1 MKKLKVLFFSL
12 GIFLLGTKTGTAN
25 FINANPSNYTTF
37 ISSLVAGDTLYLAA
51 GTYTNNLTLNN
62 LNGTAL
68 APIVIMG
75 SPNLYSTIFNAQ
87 SCCNTVSIT
96 KCSYIVIK
104 KLQLNGLNQP
114 VDAVKGEGTY
124 GNFAHHITI
133 EYLNIIN
140 YGNNQQIVGI
150 STKCHAWDWIIR
162 KNRIIGAGTGMYLG
176 NSNGDRPFVNG
187 IIENNFISNTIG
199 YNIEIK
205 HQSDTVRSK
214 FTGTAIN
221 GKTIIRNNVFC
232 KELNAATGGNAR
244 PNLLVGGFPLTGFGL
259 NDYYDIY
266 GNFFYQNPT
275 EALFQGT
282 GNIILYENIFVNHV
296 DPAGY
301 RAVYI
306 TPQNGVQPQNIK
318 VFHNT
323 MWAVNSSGG
332 MRLFN
337 ANTSYTQHCYSNAV
351 FAPSPITNFAN
362 MVDNITDTYANAG
375 VHVISP
381 TTNIATLNLYPKSGQ
396 LTGTLTPGS
405 VFMPYTNWD
414 KDFNN
419 TLYNWIYRGAYS
431 GCCTNPGWQ
440 LQLDTMVVA
449 SVSTTAISEL
459 QNDNQFLIYPNPT
472 ENYLIIITNQHS
484 EISLFNSLGI
494 LVKDY
499 SFDSEKSKIDLKG
512 LAAGIYFIQVRTG
525 NNTLVKKIIKQ

>member
-1 MKKLKVLFFSL
+1 MKTLNVLFFSL
-12 GIFLLGTKTGTAN
+12 SIFLLGSKNSTAN
-25 FINANPSNYTTF
+25 FINANPTNYTTF
-37 ISSLVAGDTLYLAA
+37 LSSLVAGDTLYLAA

-62 LNGTAL
+62 LNGTAA

-75 SPNLYSTIFNAQ
+75 SPNLYTTIFNAQ
-87 SCCNTVSIT
+87 SCCNTISIT

-124 GNFAHHITI
+124 ANFAHHITI

-150 STKCHAWDWIIR
+150 STKCHAWNWIIR
-162 KNRIIGAGTGMYLG
+162 KNRIVGAGTGMYLG

-187 IIENNFISNTIG
+187 IIENNFISNTLG

-214 FTGTAIN
+214 FPGTAVN

-232 KELNAATGGNAR
+232 KELNASTGSNAR
-244 PNLLVGGFPLTGFGL
+244 PNLLVGGFPLTGSGN
-259 NDYYDIY
+259 NDYYEIY

-282 GNIILYENIFVNHV
+282 GNIMLYENIFVNHV
-296 DPAGY
+296 DPSGY

-337 ANTSYTQHCYSNAV
+337 ANTSYTQQCYSNAV

-375 VHVISP
+375 THVISP
-381 TTNIATLNLYPKSGQ
+381 TTNITTLNLYPKSGQ
-396 LTGTLTPGS
+396 LTGTLTPSS
-405 VFMPYTNWD
+405 VFTPYTNWD

-419 TLYNWIYRGAYS
+419 TLYNWTYRGAYS

-449 SVSTTAISEL
+449 TASATGVQEQELFSV
-459 QNDNQFLIYPNPT
+459 NIYPNPT
-472 ENYLIIITNQHS
+472 SDAITILTKERTELTIVNSIGELVMKTALAENKN
-484 EISLFNSLGI
+484 EISL
-494 LVKDY
+494 KA
-499 SFDSEKSKIDLKG
+499 
-512 LAAGIYFIQVRTG
+512 LAPGIYFFQFRTKTG
-525 NNTLVKKIIKQ
+525 TVARKIIKQ